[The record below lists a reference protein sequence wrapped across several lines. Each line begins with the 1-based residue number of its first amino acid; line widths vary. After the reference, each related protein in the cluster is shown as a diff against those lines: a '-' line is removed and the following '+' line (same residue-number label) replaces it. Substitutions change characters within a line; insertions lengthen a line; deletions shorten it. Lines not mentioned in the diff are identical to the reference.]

1 VLDQNY
7 IGGRWVASGSASFLD
22 VLDPTTEQIIGR
34 VADSTESDID
44 LAVRQAREAFPEWAA
59 APVCNRAALLDDLH
73 AALARREEEFVEVL
87 VRDVGAPGKI
97 ARRLQFGLPLAVLSH
112 FTQPEAFPA
121 DEEIG
126 NSLVVREP
134 IGVVGAITPW
144 NYPLHQTVA
153 KLAPALL
160 AGCTVVLKPSE
171 VTPLAVHLLTEVM
184 DEVGIPAGVVNVV
197 SGGVRAG
204 HALVAHPYVDMVSF
218 TGSTR
223 GGREVAATAAAD
235 VKRVALELGGK
246 SANLV
251 LDGLDGLDRIIR
263 NAVGNCFLNSGQT
276 CLALTRLLVHRD
288 QYEQATE
295 LAGQAAAAF
304 VVGDPADPATKLGPL
319 TSAAHRDRVTGYI
332 ELGIAEGA
340 RLVTGGPIPPTGLHR
355 GFFVQPTVFADV
367 RPDMRIAR
375 EEIFGPV
382 LCVLPFDTE
391 QEAVEIAN
399 STDYGL
405 TGAVWSADPDRAM
418 RVARSL
424 RTGQVDINGAAFN
437 PAAPFGGYKQSGN
450 GRELGRL
457 GIEEF
462 LEVKAIQR

>member
-1 VLDQNY
+1 MLDQNY

-73 AALARREEEFVEVL
+73 AALARREEEFVDVL
-87 VRDVGAPGKI
+87 VRDVGAPVKI

-184 DEVGIPAGVVNVV
+184 DEVGIPAGVVNLV

-223 GGREVAATAAAD
+223 GGREVAATAAPD

-251 LDGLDGLDRIIR
+251 LDDVDGLDRIIR

-276 CLALTRLLVHRD
+276 CLALTRLLVHRHH
-288 QYEQATE
+288 YEQATE

-332 ELGIAEGA
+332 ALGIAEGA

>member
-1 VLDQNY
+1 
-7 IGGRWVASGSASFLD
+7 
-22 VLDPTTEQIIGR
+22 
-34 VADSTESDID
+34 
-44 LAVRQAREAFPEWAA
+44 VRRFPDWAA

-73 AALARREEEFVEVL
+73 AALARREEEFVDVL

-184 DEVGIPAGVVNVV
+184 DEVGIPAGVVNVI

-251 LDGLDGLDRIIR
+251 LDDVDGLDRIIR

-295 LAGQAAAAF
+295 LARQAAAAF
-304 VVGDPADPATKLGPL
+304 VVGDPADRATKLGPL

>member
-7 IGGRWVASGSASFLD
+7 IGGRWVVSGSASFLD
-22 VLDPTTEQIIGR
+22 VLNPTTEQIIGR

-44 LAVRQAREAFPEWAA
+44 LAVRQAQQAFPGWAA
-59 APVCNRAALLDDLH
+59 APVSNRAALLDDLH
-73 AALARREEEFVEVL
+73 VALARREEEFVEAL

-223 GGREVAATAAAD
+223 GGRQVAATAAAD

-251 LDGLDGLDRIIR
+251 LDDVDGLDRIIR

-304 VVGDPADPATKLGPL
+304 VVGDPTDPATKLGPL
-319 TSAAHRDRVTGYI
+319 TSAAHRERVTGYI

-340 RLVTGGPIPPTGLHR
+340 RLVAGGPTSPTGLDR

-399 STDYGL
+399 SSDYGL

-424 RTGQVDINGAAFN
+424 RTGQVGINGAAFN

>member
-1 VLDQNY
+1 MLDQNY

-59 APVCNRAALLDDLH
+59 TPVRNRAALLDDLH

-171 VTPLAVHLLTEVM
+171 VTPLAVHLLTEVV

-204 HALVAHPYVDMVSF
+204 HALVAHPYADMVSF

-251 LDGLDGLDRIIR
+251 LDDVDGLDRIIR

-295 LAGQAAAAF
+295 LARQAAAAF

-332 ELGIAEGA
+332 KLGIAEGA
-340 RLVTGGPIPPTGLHR
+340 RLVTGGPTPPTGLHR